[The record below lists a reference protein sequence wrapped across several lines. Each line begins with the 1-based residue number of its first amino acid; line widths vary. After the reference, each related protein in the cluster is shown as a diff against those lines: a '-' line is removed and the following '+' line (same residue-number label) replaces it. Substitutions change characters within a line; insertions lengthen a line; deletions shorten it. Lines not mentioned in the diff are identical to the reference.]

1 MNNIFLII
9 LQTAL
14 FLVSINASANT
25 IKTKIENTKTVYTSV
40 TKQQLAE
47 TKIKFFD
54 ITNEEYARAET
65 YKSLALEMDKNN
77 TLSTLEILGMYAETK
92 AEKRK
97 YARKFS
103 KLFYQ
108 YTDRVLG
115 FQKLI
120 RQANKDFYGNPS
132 MFDYVPVQKKQS
144 EPKRVSRAIE
154 LKDCNQLCVDEV
166 KRLIKLAIIFP
177 VDFYFRNATDLE
189 IQQWASQLEINSD
202 IVNEGFI
209 TLNHAY

>member
-92 AEKRK
+92 AEKR
-97 YARKFS
+97 S
-103 KLFYQ
+103 I
-108 YTDRVLG
+108 G
-115 FQKLI
+115 
-120 RQANKDFYGNPS
+120 
-132 MFDYVPVQKKQS
+132 
-144 EPKRVSRAIE
+144 
-154 LKDCNQLCVDEV
+154 
-166 KRLIKLAIIFP
+166 
-177 VDFYFRNATDLE
+177 
-189 IQQWASQLEINSD
+189 AS
-202 IVNEGFI
+202 V
-209 TLNHAY
+209 Y